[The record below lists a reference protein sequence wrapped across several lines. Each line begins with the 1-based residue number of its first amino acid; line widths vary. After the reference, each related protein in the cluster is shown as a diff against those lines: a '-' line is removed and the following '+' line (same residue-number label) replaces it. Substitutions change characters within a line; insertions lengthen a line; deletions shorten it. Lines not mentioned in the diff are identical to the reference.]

1 MNRPLV
7 HVLVINWNG
16 LEHLEECFSSLL
28 ASTYPNARFVLIDN
42 GSTDGSA
49 AFVRSRYETDGR
61 VQILEL
67 ESNLGWS
74 RGNNVGIRQAIAQNA
89 DYVLL
94 LNNDTA
100 TAPDAIQKLVEMAE
114 GNPRVGAVAPK
125 MLMYDNPDLLNSVG
139 LECSLIA
146 SSWDLGIG
154 RLDGPRWNDTRPV
167 IGVCGGAGFFR
178 VATLK
183 EAGLLPEDFEIYLDD
198 LDLCLRIWDAG
209 YEIRSCPDARVRH
222 KFSATMGQ
230 GKQYRRKYYLNTRN
244 RLYVIL
250 RNYPIRK
257 ALPVG
262 LAFVAG
268 EMRATGRAL
277 LDGEPWRA
285 LAHVRSWA
293 AGVGYVPRA
302 IRHRARR
309 REHPPDPLQRGN
321 ESSGFQRG
329 NESSGFQRGNE
340 SSEFQRG
347 NESSEFQRGNES
359 SEFQRGNESS
369 GFQRGNKSSGI
380 QRGNKS
386 SGLQRGNETCRF
398 WHLIRTDRM
407 FFHGTKFPINGW
419 YAPRKVRG
427 KIVRPMSARAT
438 LDVEAGSLRVT
449 HLNCYPALGQTC
461 VEVFSNDHR
470 ITSLE
475 TLDSQECVLEVPAG
489 RLTFLAKRIFEAEDT
504 GEKTDLGGW
513 IAVERPETRGRQS
526 ADRNNARFP

>member
-1 MNRPLV
+1 MPPGTEVAGWLRFIMNRPLV

-16 LEHLEECFSSLL
+16 LEHLEECFGSLL
-28 ASTYPNARFVLIDN
+28 ASTYRNVRFVLIDN

-49 AFVRSRYETDGR
+49 AFVRSRYGTDGR

-67 ESNLGWS
+67 EDNLGWS

-100 TAPDAIQKLVEMAE
+100 TAPDAIQNLVEMAE
-114 GNPRVGAVAPK
+114 GNPRVGALAPK

-178 VATLK
+178 VAALE

-209 YEIRSCPDARVRH
+209 YEIRSCPEARVRH

-250 RNYPIRK
+250 RNFPIRK

-268 EMRATGRAL
+268 EIRATGRAL

-285 LAHVRSWA
+285 LAHARSWA

-309 REHPPDPLQRGN
+309 PEHPPGPLQRGN
-321 ESSGFQRG
+321 K
-329 NESSGFQRGNE
+329 
-340 SSEFQRG
+340 
-347 NESSEFQRGNES
+347 
-359 SEFQRGNESS
+359 SS

-380 QRGNKS
+380 QRGN
-386 SGLQRGNETCRF
+386 ETCRF
-398 WHLIRTDRM
+398 WRLIRTDRM
-407 FFHGTKFPINGW
+407 FFHGTEFPINGW

-438 LDVEAGSLRVT
+438 LDVEAGSLRLT

-489 RLTFLAKRIFEAEDT
+489 RLTFLAKRIFEAENT
-504 GEKTDLGGW
+504 GEKMDLGGW

-526 ADRNNARFP
+526 ADRNNARLP